1 MYRSMKDF
9 DKEEEF
15 ELEDYDEK
23 MSERFHFSDNEF
35 YSYNQAVY
43 LMGKCLRRL
52 SADTFRVTGRG
63 RLDGKE
69 YLFYEGN
76 NCFYDWFLELDAD
89 SLHPYILINF
99 HDKSKGEVYQIE
111 RVEDGS
117 YIVCTD

>member
-43 LMGKCLRRL
+43 LMGKCLQ
-52 SADTFRVTGRG
+52 
-63 RLDGKE
+63 
-69 YLFYEGN
+69 
-76 NCFYDWFLELDAD
+76 
-89 SLHPYILINF
+89 
-99 HDKSKGEVYQIE
+99 QII
-111 RVEDGS
+111 S
-117 YIVCTD
+117 